1 MYYVSKYN
9 SKVGRLTLK
18 SDGKYLVGIIFP
30 NGKNPDCC
38 KKKDDLDIFVKTR
51 KYLDEYFSGKVP
63 TIELDMKLEGTEFRQ
78 KVWEILK
85 QIPYGETMTYGEIA
99 RILAKEKGIKKMSS
113 QAVGNAVGHNPIPIV
128 VPCHRVIGRNKRL
141 VGFSGGLDIK
151 KKLLDIE
158 NIEYK

>member
-1 MYYVSKYN
+1 MYYVCKYK
-9 SKVGRLTLK
+9 SKVGNLTLK

-30 NGKNPDCC
+30 KGKNPDCC
-38 KKKDDLDIFVKTR
+38 IKKENLDIFDQTK
-51 KYLDEYFSGKVP
+51 KYLDEYFSGKIP
-63 TIELDMKLEGTEFRQ
+63 TTKLDIKLEGTEFRQ

-85 QIPYGETMTYGEIA
+85 KIPYGETMTYGEIA
-99 RILAKEKGIKKMSS
+99 KILAEQKKIKKMSS

-141 VGFSGGLDIK
+141 VGFSGGLDVK